1 MRLLSD
7 DRGIALITALI
18 VTFVATTIASAGFTL
33 ATHNLDQSGGDRR
46 QTDAIHA
53 AEAGVDSYLQYLS
66 TAPITGT
73 ACSRPNGT
81 LTASPPATY
90 TVSATFYT
98 STDAA
103 TPMTCSGGVLAGGAA
118 PGAILVHAVGT
129 AGGKSRT
136 MEAWYGLNT
145 GQTVI
150 PAFTGAVYSYNNATF
165 SGGAAQFS
173 SITHQGDLYAENGDI
188 NLSGSSLIDGAIE
201 THNGKITMSGSAQ
214 ALGNVT
220 SSDTLTTSGGVIIWG
235 NGRSSTADNKNG
247 AVIKGT
253 EYYCTTKQ
261 GVGLGGTVKDCNS
274 SLPVDRGAFPYFSW
288 SNFQTNMGS
297 LTEGSYTIHSYNTG
311 TASDCT
317 NAYNY
322 IVGGP
327 TGNNAVYIG
336 TNCSL
341 NFSGGVA
348 IPVNGNLAI
357 VSVGSLNLSG
367 GSYFNPPNAAS
378 GYHLR
383 LEFNIN
389 STAPAC
395 NSNGIVFSGGS
406 TTGAGILAEMRTPCY
421 ANFSGGSFSGTGSL
435 LAGNVNFSGGS
446 AINAQPTQDPSHVL
460 GAAGFTVIFKY
471 RREVIS

>member
-1 MRLLSD
+1 MRLFKD
-7 DRGIALITALI
+7 ERGIAMITALL
-18 VTFVATTIASAGFTL
+18 VTFVVTTIASAGFTV

-46 QTDAIHA
+46 RTDAIHA
-53 AEAGVDSYLQYLS
+53 AEAGVDAYLQYLS

-73 ACSRPNGT
+73 ACSLPNGT

-103 TPMTCSGGVLAGGAA
+103 TQLNCASGVLTGGTVPAA
-118 PGAILVHAVGT
+118 VLIHSVGT
-129 AGGKSRT
+129 AANVTRT

-173 SITHQGDLYAENGDI
+173 SITHQGDLYAEMGGI

-201 THNGKITMSGSAQ
+201 TRSGAITMSGSAQ

-220 SSDTLTTSGGVIIWG
+220 SSSTLTTSGGVIIWG
-235 NGRSSTADNKNG
+235 SGRSSTADNKNG

-261 GVGLGGTVKDCNS
+261 GVGLGGTVKDCNP
-274 SLPVDRGAFPYFSW
+274 SLPVDRGGFPYFSW
-288 SNFQTNMGS
+288 TDFQAKMGS
-297 LTEGSYTIHSYNTG
+297 FTEGAYTIHSYTTG
-311 TASDCT
+311 TAADCT
-317 NAYNY
+317 NAHNY
-322 IVGGP
+322 IMTGP

-336 TNCSL
+336 TNCTL
-341 NFSGGVA
+341 NFPGGA
-348 IPVNGNLAI
+348 IPVNDDLAI
-357 VSVGSLNLSG
+357 ISVGSLNLSG
-367 GSYFNPPNAAS
+367 GSYFNPPNAS
-378 GYHLR
+378 TGYHLR
-383 LEFNIN
+383 LEFNIS

-395 NSNGIVFSGGS
+395 TTKGIQFSGGS
-406 TTGAGILAEMRTPCY
+406 TTGAGIIAEMRTPCWSD
-421 ANFSGGSFSGTGSL
+421 FSGGSFSGTGSL

-446 AINAQPTQDPSHVL
+446 TINSSPTQDPSHVL
-460 GAAGFTVIFKY
+460 GAAGFTVIYKY